1 MAGDGGGDSFDPER
15 WGLGGSPAPAP
26 APGKPTRRPPPRR
39 FLKGPVPM
47 DWLGLAMRLRGK
59 ALAVGVLLWHLGGMA
74 GSRTVRFCLA
84 RASASG
90 IPASTARRAVNDLA
104 AHGLVSVV
112 RRPGQGLDV
121 TILDCPEV

>member
-1 MAGDGGGDSFDPER
+1 MARVLAGLLFGRGAVVAGPRPRNVRPEE
-15 WGLGGSPAPAP
+15 
-26 APGKPTRRPPPRR
+26 
-39 FLKGPVPM
+39 
-47 DWLGLAMRLRGK
+47 LAVLRGVQDE
-59 ALAVGVLLWHLGGMA
+59 LLLWHLGGMA